1 MSKVYEHF
9 KQFEEEGPEHPDE
22 MRPKYRHRAFL
33 RSTSNVNS
41 TTGQRQVGLPP
52 KIWKQMGWK
61 LNENLQIDIIKR
73 PQTPSIN
80 IMKEE
85 E

>member
-1 MSKVYEHF
+1 MKGRYSV
-9 KQFEEEGPEHPDE
+9 
-22 MRPKYRHRAFL
+22 FL

-61 LNENLQIDIIKR
+61 LNENLQIDVIK
-73 PQTPSIN
+73 TGMNHSIN

-85 E
+85 

>member
-1 MSKVYEHF
+1 MK
-9 KQFEEEGPEHPDE
+9 G
-22 MRPKYRHRAFL
+22 RHRAFL

-52 KIWKQMGWK
+52 NIWKQMGWK
-61 LNENLQIDIIKR
+61 LNENLQIDLIKSGMH
-73 PQTPSIN
+73 QSIH
-80 IMKEE
+80 ITKEE

>member
-9 KQFEEEGPEHPDE
+9 KQFKEEGPEHPDD
-22 MRPKYRHRAFL
+22 MKPKYRHRAFL

-41 TTGQRQVGLPP
+41 TTGQKQISLPP

-61 LNENLQIDIIKR
+61 LNDNLQIDLIK
-73 PQTPSIN
+73 TGMNHSIN
-80 IMKEE
+80 IMKED
-85 E
+85 